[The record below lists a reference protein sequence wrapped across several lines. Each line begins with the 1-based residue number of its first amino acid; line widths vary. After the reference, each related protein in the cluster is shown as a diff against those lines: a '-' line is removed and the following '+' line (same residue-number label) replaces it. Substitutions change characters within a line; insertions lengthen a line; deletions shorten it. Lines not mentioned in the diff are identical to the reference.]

1 MAHLGGGNQILDDLA
16 QIRLVELAGREPA
29 RVSHVYVKAGVRVSL
44 GYVCRW
50 GTCVAGVGWDGVGLH
65 DIRACRHLEHA
76 ALGMVALGRN
86 GDELGLGGWRQG
98 QVLDGDLAT
107 R

>member
-44 GYVCRW
+44 GW
-50 GTCVAGVGWDGVGLH
+50 GGDGVGLH
-65 DIRACRHLEHA
+65 DIRACCHLEHA